1 MEPPHWVLA
10 LVASEDGVVAPSNH
24 PMKRPSER
32 VPRSVRR
39 AKPTTPQT
47 ERRFCLMYSLLQK
60 WNTKSP
66 NFGDSVGGAFIRHLS
81 HSQVPTDPAAGTE
94 DERVAEQLPAL
105 TV

>member
-1 MEPPHWVLA
+1 
-10 LVASEDGVVAPSNH
+10 
-24 PMKRPSER
+24 
-32 VPRSVRR
+32 
-39 AKPTTPQT
+39 
-47 ERRFCLMYSLLQK
+47 MYSLLQK